1 MKTVMVRGERRD
13 EVRRRLY
20 TVVEQLKGSGVT
32 LEELELAL
40 LDLSFQI
47 RLELLER
54 KGVRLV
60 QEE

>member
-1 MKTVMVRGERRD
+1 MKTVMVRGGSRD

-20 TVVEQLKGSGVT
+20 RVVEQLKGSGVT

-54 KGVRLV
+54 KGVRLY